1 MSQKTI
7 KFEIV
12 TPEHVVLKQ
21 EALQITVPTKSGEI
35 TILPD
40 HIPLISILKP
50 GVIEVK
56 RVDNVAE
63 IMSVSGGF
71 IEVLKDKVVILADT
85 AERAEE
91 LDVARIEDA
100 KKRAEEIK
108 KNAKAADDIDFTAAA
123 AQIEKE
129 LARMHAINRWQK
141 LSNIRTKPEIEK
153 NN

>member
-12 TPEHVVLKQ
+12 TPERVVLKQ
-21 EALQITVPTKSGEI
+21 EALQVTVPTTSGEI

-40 HIPLISILKP
+40 HIPLVSVLRS

-56 RVDNVAE
+56 RADNIVE

-71 IEVLKDKVVILADT
+71 IEVLKDKIVILADT

-91 LDVARIEDA
+91 LDEKRIKEART
-100 KKRAEEIK
+100 RAEEIK
-108 KNAKAADDIDFTAAA
+108 KNAKAADDVDFTAVAA
-123 AQIEKE
+123 KLEKE
-129 LARMHAINRWQK
+129 LARMHAVDRWRRLK
-141 LSNIRTKPEIEK
+141 NIDNK
-153 NN
+153 

>member
-35 TILPD
+35 TVLPD

-56 RVDNVAE
+56 RVDNVVE
-63 IMSVSGGF
+63 IISVSGGF
-71 IEVLKDKVVILADT
+71 IEVLKDKIVILADT

-91 LDVARIEDA
+91 LDVTRIKEARG
-100 KKRAEEIK
+100 RAEELK
-108 KNAKAADDIDFTAAA
+108 KNAKASDDIDFTAVT

-129 LARMHAINRWQK
+129 LARMHAVDRWRR
-141 LSNIRTKPEIEK
+141 LK
-153 NN
+153 NTDNK

>member
-12 TPEHVVLKQ
+12 TPERVVLRQ
-21 EALQITVPTKSGEI
+21 EALQVTVPTTSGEI

-40 HIPLISILKP
+40 HIPLVSILQS

-56 RVDNVAE
+56 RADNIVE

-71 IEVLKDKVVILADT
+71 IEVLKDKIVILADT

-91 LDVARIEDA
+91 LDEERIKEA
-100 KKRAEEIK
+100 HKRADELK
-108 KNAKAADDIDFTAAA
+108 KSAKATDDIDFADVSAR
-123 AQIEKE
+123 IEKE
-129 LARMHAINRWQK
+129 LARLRAVNKWRKLKNIN
-141 LSNIRTKPEIEK
+141 NK
-153 NN
+153 N

>member
-12 TPEHVVLKQ
+12 TPERVVLKQ
-21 EALQITVPTKSGEI
+21 EALQVTVPTTSGEI

-40 HIPLISILKP
+40 HIPLVSILRP

-56 RVDNVAE
+56 RVDNIVE

-71 IEVLKDKVVILADT
+71 IEVLKDKIVILADT

-91 LDVARIEDA
+91 LDEKRIEEA
-100 KKRAEEIK
+100 RTRAEEIK
-108 KNAKAADDIDFTAAA
+108 KNAKAADDVDFTAVAA
-123 AQIEKE
+123 KLEKE
-129 LARMHAINRWQK
+129 LARMHAVDRWRRLK
-141 LSNIRTKPEIEK
+141 KIDNK
-153 NN
+153 

>member
-12 TPEHVVLKQ
+12 TPERVVLKQ
-21 EALQITVPTKSGEI
+21 EALQVTVPTTSGEI

-40 HIPLISILKP
+40 HIPLVSILRS

-56 RVDNVAE
+56 RADNIVE

-71 IEVLKDKVVILADT
+71 IEVLKDKIVILADT

-91 LDVARIEDA
+91 LDEKRIEEA
-100 KKRAEEIK
+100 RTRAEEIK
-108 KNAKAADDIDFTAAA
+108 KNAKAADDVDFTAVAA
-123 AQIEKE
+123 KLEKE
-129 LARMHAINRWQK
+129 LARMHAVDRWRR
-141 LSNIRTKPEIEK
+141 LK
-153 NN
+153 NVDKQ

>member
-56 RVDNVAE
+56 RVDNVVE

-71 IEVLKDKVVILADT
+71 IEVLKDKIVILADT

-91 LDVARIEDA
+91 LDITRIEEA

-108 KNAKAADDIDFTAAA
+108 KNAKAADNVDFASVAAK
-123 AQIEKE
+123 IEKE
-129 LARMHAINRWQK
+129 LARMHAVDRWRRLK
-141 LSNIRTKPEIEK
+141 NIDNK
-153 NN
+153 